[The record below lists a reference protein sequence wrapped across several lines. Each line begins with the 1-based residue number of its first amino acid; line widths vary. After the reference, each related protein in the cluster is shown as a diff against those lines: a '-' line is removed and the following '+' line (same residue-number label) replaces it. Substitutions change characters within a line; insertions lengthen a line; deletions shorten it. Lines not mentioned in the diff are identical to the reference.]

1 MKREIHYLN
10 TDLDLVAPFD
20 LGPLAQAIS
29 ARGAFTLQ
37 VSARDDASWCATI
50 EADAD
55 FQSPEPTIVALLAAI
70 EELDA
75 EARRSWAAC
84 THREFNIG
92 YDCGDEPWAFTN
104 EMSSA
109 TISRMAALNVSLRIT
124 LYPAESP
131 QANQPEPTP
140 DAET

>member
-1 MKREIHYLN
+1 MKRKTQYLN

-20 LGPLAQAIS
+20 LEPLAQAIS
-29 ARGAFTLQ
+29 ARGGFTLQ
-37 VSARDDASWCATI
+37 VSARDNASWCATLEA
-50 EADAD
+50 EAD
-55 FQSPEPTIVALLAAI
+55 FLSPEPTIVALLAAI
-70 EELDA
+70 EGLETD
-75 EARRSWAAC
+75 ARRSWTSC

-104 EMSSA
+104 ELTAA

-131 QANQPEPTP
+131 QANQPTR
-140 DAET
+140 AGA

>member
-1 MKREIHYLN
+1 MKRKIHYLN

-20 LGPLAQAIS
+20 LEPLAQAIS
-29 ARGAFTLQ
+29 ARGTFVLQ
-37 VSARDDASWCATI
+37 VSARNDASWGATI
-50 EADAD
+50 EAEAD
-55 FQSPEPTIVALLAAI
+55 FLSPEPTIVALLAAI
-70 EELDA
+70 EGLDA
-75 EARRSWAAC
+75 EARHSWAAC
-84 THREFNIG
+84 TRREFNIG

-104 EMSSA
+104 ELTTA
-109 TISRMAALNVSLRIT
+109 TISRMSALNVSLRIT